1 MVGYKLKKK
10 NCVPIATLQHSNF
23 LNISRSLMAKSLQ
36 KSNQKNF
43 FFKILETNNEEHS
56 VQRHCIHLSLH
67 RLLYFKCSHLLI
79 PLQVPPS
86 QKPALKLLMSTV
98 LHLKSL
104 RQDIFHFVSMEIWWI
119 WYSNLPPIWC
129 IFIGILINP
138 NS

>member
-1 MVGYKLKKK
+1 MCPHCNITTFQFFKQISQSDSKILTKIKKTIK
-10 NCVPIATLQHSNF
+10 
-23 LNISRSLMAKSLQ
+23 K
-36 KSNQKNF
+36 
-43 FFKILETNNEEHS
+43 FKILETNNEEHS

-79 PLQVPPS
+79 PLQVPLS
-86 QKPALKLLMSTV
+86 QEPALKLLMSTV

>member
-1 MVGYKLKKK
+1 MS
-10 NCVPIATLQHSNF
+10 PLQHSKF
-23 LNISRSLMAKSLQ
+23 FKQISQSDGKSLQ
-36 KSNQKNF
+36 KSNKKKKF
-43 FFKILETNNEEHS
+43 FFKSSKQIMKLEHS

>member
-1 MVGYKLKKK
+1 M
-10 NCVPIATLQHSNF
+10 CPHC
-23 LNISRSLMAKSLQ
+23 NITTFQFFKQISQSDGKSLQ
-36 KSNQKNF
+36 KSNQKKKF
-43 FFKILETNNEEHS
+43 FFKSSKQIMKSTVCNDIAS
-56 VQRHCIHLSLH
+56 TC
-67 RLLYFKCSHLLI
+67 LYIGFYIFKCSHLLI
-79 PLQVPPS
+79 PLQVPLS
-86 QKPALKLLMSTV
+86 QEPALKLLMSTV

>member
-1 MVGYKLKKK
+1 M
-10 NCVPIATLQHSNF
+10 CPHC
-23 LNISRSLMAKSLQ
+23 NITTFQ
-36 KSNQKNF
+36 
-43 FFKILETNNEEHS
+43 FFKQISQSDGKILTKIKKTIKNSKSSKQIMKSTVCYDIASTCDKVLKHIYPLP
-56 VQRHCIHLSLH
+56 Q
-67 RLLYFKCSHLLI
+67 LLYFKCSHLLI